1 MPMNLLTGKEVAE
14 ILKISVGKL
23 HKMRRENKGPP
34 FFRIS
39 DKRYGSTR
47 YDLEDL
53 ENWIANRVKYD

>member
-1 MPMNLLTGKEVAE
+1 MPINLLTSKEVAE

-23 HKMRRENKGPP
+23 HKMRRENESPP
-34 FFRIS
+34 FFLIS
-39 DKRYGSTR
+39 GKRHGSIR